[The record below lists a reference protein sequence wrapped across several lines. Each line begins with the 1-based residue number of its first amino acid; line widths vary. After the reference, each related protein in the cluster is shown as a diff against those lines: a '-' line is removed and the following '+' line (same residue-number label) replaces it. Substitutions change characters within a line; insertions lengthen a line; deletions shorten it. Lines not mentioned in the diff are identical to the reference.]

1 MNLVKLSFEVAPA
14 PQSPAMAVWNAL
26 PMEERYAQSCGILHI
41 LAPVV
46 GDLFDADLKYRGQLG
61 GYAGFVNPSF
71 FVEVPA
77 DKAIPIA
84 AFLGYV
90 LSQESIMMTS
100 SEPFE
105 GSEPMEAVVV
115 DFNGDDKAVEAL
127 YHELYAITSV
137 KSSFELVHPI
147 EGFSYVDGKFT
158 ILDSAGVGSVEILWC
173 LPERLDVDFSK
184 DGWRAIQV
192 RFLDDYSAVGDNQPI
207 ASEYQQWVGVHIN
220 G

>member
-46 GDLFDADLKYRGQLG
+46 GELFDADLKYRGQLG

-77 DKAIPIA
+77 DNAIPIA

-100 SEPFE
+100 DEPFE
-105 GSEPMEAVVV
+105 GSSTMDAVVINFGGNDEEV
-115 DFNGDDKAVEAL
+115 KAL
-127 YHELYAITSV
+127 YHELHAIVSV
-137 KSSFELVHPI
+137 NDVHPI

-158 ILDSAGVGSVEILWC
+158 ILDSAGVGSDEILWY

-192 RFLDDYSAVGDNQPI
+192 RFLDDYSAVN
-207 ASEYQQWVGVHIN
+207 EYQTIADEYRQWVGVHIN